1 MFTLK
6 PNEDSKD
13 TRLKSSGQ
21 PGDRWGFRQDQL
33 CNTGQSQTCNGNIEC
48 QPTCSNSRTSRIDD
62 DQFYGNHETQEF
74 KEEADLHRHYA
85 NCTKNPGHKEFINID
100 KFTLNH
106 LPANHR
112 DQDLYDLIKAMA
124 GLTVRVNLEKTS
136 PNRPEFW
143 PNTTK
148 PYPFFKGSRSGTG
161 MIWNVEKRIDEEYF
175 DSLPG
180 NRRIGTLR
188 DGLLNMFDV
197 HTFKQTNGQVKVS
210 DEDYESVTDDDEDYE
225 PAANEY
231 DGNEPVPHGDED
243 NDHVMNDDD
252 DPNKEY
258 TVCWCNKCQRSQSPS
273 RVWWELETYTATHV
287 VFDAIE
293 ASGTS
298 LKLFYDRDESPKVII
313 DKVKVVDAK
322 PDTDLCRLRG
332 VTCDE
337 NVGPKLLELW
347 QEYYDVWERVFDK
360 YDKTRNVDR
369 LTFIVSHPHG
379 CPKQV
384 SIGQWKEK
392 QENGRQRK
400 RFTYT
405 TCTCPGSS
413 GAFVHCV
420 GFGGWWANQL
430 VHTGCTEQSGFN
442 YSGIGDVV

>member
-1 MFTLK
+1 M
-6 PNEDSKD
+6 
-13 TRLKSSGQ
+13 
-21 PGDRWGFRQDQL
+21 
-33 CNTGQSQTCNGNIEC
+33 
-48 QPTCSNSRTSRIDD
+48 IDD

-74 KEEADLHRHYA
+74 EEEADLHRHYA

-161 MIWNVEKRIDEEYF
+161 MAWDVIKKIDEEYF
-175 DSLPG
+175 ESL
-180 NRRIGTLR
+180 
-188 DGLLNMFDV
+188 
-197 HTFKQTNGQVKVS
+197 S
-210 DEDYESVTDDDEDYE
+210 DEDYESVTDDDEDNE
-225 PAANEY
+225 PGAC
-231 DGNEPVPHGDED
+231 DSDRNEPVTDGDLNTDPVPKGDEHNNEVLNEDED
-243 NDHVMNDDD
+243 NDHVMNDDED
-252 DPNKEY
+252 NDPDKEC
-258 TVCWCNKCQRSQSPS
+258 TVCWCTNCQKSQFPS
-273 RVWWELETYTATHV
+273 RIWWEFDVYTATHV
-287 VFDAIE
+287 VFDPIE
-293 ASGTS
+293 ASYTS
-298 LKLFYDRDESPKVII
+298 FRLFYDRDESPKVII

-332 VTCDE
+332 VTCDA

-384 SIGQWKEK
+384 SIGQWKDK
-392 QENGRQRK
+392 QDNGRQRK

-430 VHTGCTEQSGFN
+430 VHTGCSEQSGFN